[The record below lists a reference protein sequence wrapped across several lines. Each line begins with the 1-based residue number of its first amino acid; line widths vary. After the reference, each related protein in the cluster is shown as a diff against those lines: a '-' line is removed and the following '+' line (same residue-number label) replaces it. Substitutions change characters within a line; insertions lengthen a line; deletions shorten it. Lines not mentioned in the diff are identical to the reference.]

1 MPSNPEKKHMGWR
14 RSNKPIAR
22 AVVLIWMALLVLP
35 GQPRAAMPDRAKW
48 EQERGDYTY
57 GDVREKE
64 PERPKPEKKTAEESP
79 KWSLDPQVRN
89 VILIVLALGLLAFL
103 VNVALIK
110 PRKRD
115 TATESLAYAVE
126 VLEENLPEA
135 DVDPLVR
142 QALEQGEFAMVI
154 RLRYLRILQL
164 LDGQGTI
171 VWKREKTNRM
181 YLDEMALNPKHAEF
195 KELTLLFEAIR
206 YGDRPLDRAGYER
219 ISPLFVRFINRLM
232 L

>member
-1 MPSNPEKKHMGWR
+1 M
-14 RSNKPIAR
+14 
-22 AVVLIWMALLVLP
+22 VLMWVALLVMP
-35 GQPRAAMPDRAKW
+35 AQSRAATPDRTKW
-48 EQERGDYTY
+48 EQERADYSY
-57 GDVREKE
+57 GDVKDK
-64 PERPKPEKKTAEESP
+64 KPEKPKPKEKTEKGSDWNINP
-79 KWSLDPQVRN
+79 RLLN

-103 VNVALIK
+103 VNVAFIK

-115 TATESLAYAVE
+115 TAADSLAYAVE

-135 DVDPLVR
+135 DVDPLAR
-142 QALEQGEFAMVI
+142 QALEQGEYAMVI

-164 LDGQGTI
+164 LDGQGAI
-171 VWKREKTNRM
+171 EWKREKTNRM
-181 YLDEMALNPKHAEF
+181 YLEEMAPNPKHTEF

-206 YGDRPLDRAGYER
+206 YGDRPLDRTGYER